1 MLDTVSNATGFV
13 LDTVLASYPFLR
25 KKVTVIENKRYIYIY
40 IYTVY
45 FCFFPQVKSQI
56 VYFFLFLL
64 LTFPYYWIRGRNNV
78 RSSDM
83 TDHIIV
89 MTGQNIASE
98 MLSGHFTN
106 DKYLWIFL
114 QKNINQSSN

>member
-1 MLDTVSNATGFV
+1 
-13 LDTVLASYPFLR
+13 
-25 KKVTVIENKRYIYIY
+25 
-40 IYTVY
+40 
-45 FCFFPQVKSQI
+45 
-56 VYFFLFLL
+56 
-64 LTFPYYWIRGRNNV
+64 
-78 RSSDM
+78 M

-106 DKYLWIFL
+106 NKYLWIFL

>member
-1 MLDTVSNATGFV
+1 MQYQYRFGELRHCQRSWQESN
-13 LDTVLASYPFLR
+13 LR
-25 KKVTVIENKRYIYIY
+25 QSGEHETHDYM
-40 IYTVY
+40 
-45 FCFFPQVKSQI
+45 
-56 VYFFLFLL
+56 
-64 LTFPYYWIRGRNNV
+64 GRNNV

-98 MLSGHFTN
+98 MLSSHFTN

-114 QKNINQSSN
+114 QKNSKKLLTNQVISFDTARADTQIIFCEL